1 MFTQVCTERFSFW
14 DDGGKHDFSD
24 ANARKLCS
32 ADQQNLAQP
41 AEAWIAR
48 AARSSGVA
56 ILLLQ
61 TSNAFRKLI
70 QLATHGTKDLNSAN

>member
-48 AARSSGVA
+48 SVA
-56 ILLLQ
+56 PASQSFVILQ
-61 TSNAFRKLI
+61 TSNAFRELI
-70 QLATHGTKDLNSAN
+70 QLATHGTENLNSPN